1 MGVLNKGISITWLG
15 HATFKITSPGGKV
28 VMIDPW
34 TTGNPACPDH
44 LKRVDRCDLILVTH
58 GHFDH
63 MGDAVPIAQATGATV
78 IGIFELATYL
88 QSKGVQ
94 TASGMNKGGTQAVG
108 DIKVTMVNAVHSCGA
123 LDDGNIVYT
132 GEPVGY
138 VVEFENGFK
147 VYHAGDTAVFGD
159 MRLIGEIYRPDLAL
173 LPIGDYYVMS
183 PREAAHAIRL
193 LGVPRVIPM
202 HYQTFPVL
210 TGTPEALRRET
221 ADIEGLEIIEM
232 RPGDTID

>member
-1 MGVLNKGISITWLG
+1 MGILNRDTSITWLG
-15 HATFKITSPGGKV
+15 HAAFKITSPGGKV

-34 TTGNPACPDH
+34 LSGNPACPDH
-44 LKRVDRCDLILVTH
+44 LKAVERCDLILVTH

-63 MGDAVPIAQATGATV
+63 LGDTVPLAQQTGATV

-88 QSKGVQ
+88 QGKGVKS
-94 TASGMNKGGTQAVG
+94 ASGMNKGGTQVVDG
-108 DIKVTMVNAVHSCGA
+108 IKVTMVHAIHSCGA
-123 LDDGNIVYT
+123 LEGENIVYT
-132 GEPVGY
+132 GEPAGY
-138 VVEFENGFK
+138 VVELENGFK
-147 VYHAGDTAVFGD
+147 VYHAGDTAVFSD

-183 PREAAHAIRL
+183 PKEAAHAVRL
-193 LGVPRVIPM
+193 LGVRRIVPM

-210 TGTPEALRRET
+210 TGTPEALRQEA